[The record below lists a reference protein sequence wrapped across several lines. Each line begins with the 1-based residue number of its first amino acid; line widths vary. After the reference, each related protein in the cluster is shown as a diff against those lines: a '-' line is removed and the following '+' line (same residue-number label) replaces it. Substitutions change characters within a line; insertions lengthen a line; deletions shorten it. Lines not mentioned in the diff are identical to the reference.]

1 MEWTNYVAEKTF
13 CFPPKFERS
22 VLSRTASCLCTA
34 SHVERTRLAVHKQS
48 FLNLLKQNG
57 GRVTKVYSLIPLNR
71 VSYVWP
77 TG

>member
-13 CFPPKFERS
+13 CFPPKCERS

-48 FLNLLKQNG
+48 FLNLLKQMAAA
-57 GRVTKVYSLIPLNR
+57 
-71 VSYVWP
+71 
-77 TG
+77 